1 MIHMIPLVERRKHRR
16 FIVSGRVRFVTGFDS
31 GLGSL
36 VNLGKGGILFRSRA
50 VLPEGAKGTFQLHPS
65 GCPIELKIE
74 GQVVGVK
81 NEIMAVRFLEERP
94 EVSDCVQW
102 LANENC
108 PWTGT
113 VAIETLGT
121 FRPLQ
126 TNSPDTEPAV
136 TELETAHDLVF
147 QAA

>member
-36 VNLGKGGILFRSRA
+36 VNLGEGGILIRSRA
-50 VLPEGAKGTFQLHPS
+50 LFLEGTKATFHVCPS
-65 GCPIELKIE
+65 GCPIEIEIE

-81 NEIMAVRFLEERP
+81 DDLMAVRFLEERL

-121 FRPLQ
+121 S
-126 TNSPDTEPAV
+126 SPQGEFEASH
-136 TELETAHDLVF
+136 ELVF
-147 QAA
+147 QSA